1 MAKAHFTKSWI
12 ESIEAPDGRLTFT
25 DDSTRGLTLLVNPTG
40 VKTFYVVRKFRG
52 RVERTLLGRFPELT
66 LVEARKKAAYF
77 QVQFDAGVNPSEAR
91 RQSREELTLDAFFD
105 IYYRDHCEI
114 KNRRPEDT
122 KANYR
127 RYLSPRLGRKQLST
141 IDRTDI
147 KTMMRF
153 HGDRDRK
160 RTANNAHTLI
170 RAMFNKA
177 IAWEYFDGR
186 NPAEHIERYPEKVRT
201 RRLMPDEVPRFLDAL
216 EQEDSETNR
225 DAIALLLYTGARLE
239 NVLSMHWSEVDLD
252 NAIWTIPRTK
262 NGDSQRVVLTTQALD
277 ILKRRKKNAWS
288 VFVLPGNGKKGH
300 IDNLTKAWQRLL
312 NRAGIDDLRRHDL
325 RRTLASTMAD
335 LGANQAQIQ
344 MMLGHRSPQSARAYI
359 HPDLESLR
367 ETVGIATKRLSKE

>member
-12 ESIEAPDGRLTFT
+12 ENVEAPTKRLTFT
-25 DDSTRGLTLLVNPTG
+25 DDTTRGLTLLVNPTG
-40 VKTFYVVRKFRG
+40 IKTFYVVRKYRG

-66 LVEARKKAAYF
+66 LAEARKKASYF
-77 QVQFDAGVNPSEAR
+77 QVQFDAGVNPNEAR
-91 RQSREELTLDAFFD
+91 RQAREELTLNAFFET
-105 IYYRDHCEI
+105 YYHDHCEI

-122 KANYR
+122 RANYQ
-127 RYLSPRLGRKQLST
+127 RYLAPRLGSKQLSA
-141 IDRTDI
+141 IDRSDI
-147 KTMMRF
+147 KAVMRQL
-153 HGDRDRK
+153 GDRGRK
-160 RTANNAHTLI
+160 RTANNAHTLA
-170 RAMFNKA
+170 RAIFNKA

-186 NPAEHIERYPEKVRT
+186 NPAEHIERYPEHVRT
-201 RRLMPDEVPRFLDAL
+201 RRLMPDEVPRFLAAL
-216 EQEDSETNR
+216 AKEESETNR

-300 IDNLTKAWQRLL
+300 IDNLTKAWNRLL
-312 NRAGIDDLRRHDL
+312 DRAGFEDLRRHDL

-335 LGANQAQIQ
+335 MGANQAQIQ
-344 MMLGHRSPQSARAYI
+344 MMLGHRSPQSAQAYV

-367 ETVGIATKRLSKE
+367 ETVGMATKRLSAD